1 MIEFH
6 SETDF
11 ELTDEKLVADWILRV
26 AHKHGKSISEISYVF
41 CTDEYLLDMNQ
52 RFLNH
57 DTLTDIITFDYTVGN
72 EIGGDVFISTER
84 VAENAVDFG
93 AEFNE
98 ELRRVIIH
106 GVLHLCGFKD
116 KSEDDE
122 VQMRK
127 LEDEALE
134 MFHVER

>member
-11 ELTDEKLVADWILRV
+11 DLGNEKQVTDWIVRI
-26 AHKHGKSISEISYVF
+26 ANNHGKTISEISYVF
-41 CTDEYLLDMNQ
+41 CSDAYLLDMNQ

-72 EIGGDVFISTER
+72 EIGGDIFISIER
-84 VAENAVDFG
+84 VADNAKDFG
-93 AEFNE
+93 VEFTE

-106 GVLHLCGFKD
+106 GVLHLCGFID
-116 KSEDDE
+116 KTEAE
-122 VQMRK
+122 ETQMRK
-127 LEDEALE
+127 LEDEALNL
-134 MFHVER
+134 FHVEH

>member
-11 ELTDEKLVADWILRV
+11 ELTDEKLVTDWILRV
-26 AHKHGKSISEISYVF
+26 AHKHGKAISEISYVF

-93 AEFNE
+93 VEFIE

-134 MFHVER
+134 MFHVEH